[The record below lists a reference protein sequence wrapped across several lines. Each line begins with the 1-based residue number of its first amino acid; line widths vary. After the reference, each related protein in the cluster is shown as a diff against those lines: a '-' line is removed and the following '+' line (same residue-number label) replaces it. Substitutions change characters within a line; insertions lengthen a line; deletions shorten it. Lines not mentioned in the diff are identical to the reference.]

1 AQRQATKDAGR
12 IAGLDV
18 LRIVNEPTAASLAY
32 GLNQRRQGVIAVYDF
47 GGGTFDISILKLSEG
62 IFEVL
67 STSGDTHLGGD
78 DIDELLIRS
87 VVAELDKAPD
97 LHGIQSIRKAVNKA
111 KEDLSAHDA
120 AEIVVDS
127 IGYRRRITRSEFNT
141 LIEPIVERTLR
152 PCRQALQ
159 DAGIRADAVDEVVM
173 VGGSTRIPMVRDRV
187 QNLFGRTP
195 HTELNP
201 DEVVALGAAVQADI
215 LAGGKRDML
224 LLDVTP
230 LSLGIE

>member
-1 AQRQATKDAGR
+1 M
-12 IAGLDV
+12 
-18 LRIVNEPTAASLAY
+18 
-32 GLNQRRQGVIAVYDF
+32 IAVYDF

-78 DIDELLIRS
+78 DIDEALIRL
-87 VVAELDKAPD
+87 VLKEAGAEASSPEVPA
-97 LHGIQSIRKAVNKA
+97 IRKAVTKA
-111 KEDLSAHDA
+111 KEDLSSAHS
-120 AEIVVDS
+120 AEIAVES
-127 IGYRRRITRSEFNT
+127 LHYRRTLSREEFNS
-141 LIEPIVERTLR
+141 LIDPIVERTLR

-159 DAGIRADAVDEVVM
+159 DAGLKPNDINEVVM
-173 VGGSTRIPMVRDRV
+173 VGGSTRIPLVRSRV
-187 QNLFGRTP
+187 QDLFGRTP

-224 LLDVTP
+224 LLDARDRNDGRSDVQDH
-230 LSLGIE
+230 SAKFHDSRKRNGNVHDVYRRSDQR